1 MPCRIRRKEKKR
13 HGSVLERLQKW
24 FRNKKKEIAGSLPG
38 KKKRDEDVF
47 VFEPEEA
54 EEVRESR
61 PTVLLSEISQVPQGI
76 LKYEG
81 EGSCP
86 DLRVED
92 TPYIIGS
99 DGNCDGVIKS
109 GIVSRRHAKI
119 TKTEDVYFIEDLNS
133 SNGTYVGGEL
143 LNCRVKM
150 SLQRNETVLFGNE
163 KFRFI

>member
-1 MPCRIRRKEKKR
+1 KKR
-13 HGSVLERLQKW
+13 HGSVIERLQKW
-24 FRNKKKEIAGSLPG
+24 FRNKKKEITDSLPG
-38 KKKRDEDVF
+38 KKKREEDVF

-61 PTVLLSEISQVPQGI
+61 PIVLLSEISQVPQGI

-86 DLRVED
+86 DLKVED

-150 SLQRNETVLFGNE
+150 SLQRNETILFGNE